1 MPPLVSVLILNY
13 KQAEYVPHC
22 LSSLLKQT
30 YPNLEIFFIDNGS
43 QDCSVNY
50 VQANYPNVIVIAN
63 PMNLFFSKAH
73 NLAIQRATGEYI
85 VPLNVD
91 ISLTETFIEQM
102 VEATKLDS
110 RVGMISGKLLQM
122 DKDLNPLTPPIIDST
137 GLWFSLQLRHFD
149 RGSLEIDRG
158 QYNRIEYI
166 FGPSGAAP
174 LYRREMLED
183 IAYESEYFD
192 DDFVIYREDADLAWR
207 AQLLG
212 WKGIYTPEAI
222 AYHVRR
228 VRPTDER
235 KTIAPDLNMHSV
247 KNRFLMRVKNQT
259 RGNAIRCLFPAFWRD
274 LQVLGY
280 VLLFE
285 RSSIK
290 AFKILAQLFPR
301 TLKKRNHIMKKKC
314 VDEAYINQWF
324 SRRPVSFPYKPMGSP
339 R

>member
-1 MPPLVSVLILNY
+1 MSNLVSVHILNY
-13 KQAEYVPHC
+13 KQAGYIPSC
-22 LSSLLKQT
+22 MDALMQQT
-30 YPNLEIFFIDNGS
+30 YPNLEIFFTDNASGDGS
-43 QDCSVNY
+43 VELVSSRYSHVH
-50 VQANYPNVIVIAN
+50 VIAN
-63 PMNLFFSKAH
+63 QQNLYFSRAH
-73 NLAIQRATGEYI
+73 NLAIQESHGDYI
-85 VPLNVD
+85 MPLNVD
-91 ISLTETFIEQM
+91 IVLAPDYIAQM
-102 VEATKLDS
+102 VHAIELDPL
-110 RVGMISGKLLQM
+110 VGMVSGKLLQM
-122 DKDLNPLTPPIIDST
+122 DSDLTPLTPATIDST
-137 GLWFSLQLRHFD
+137 GLWFSTQLRHFD

-158 QYNRIEYI
+158 QYNQIEYI

-174 LYRREMLED
+174 LYQREMLED
-183 IAYESEYFD
+183 IAYEAEYFD

-212 WKGIYTPEAI
+212 WKGIYTPKAI

-274 LQVLGY
+274 VQVLGY

-301 TLKKRNHIMKKKC
+301 TLKKRNYIMKKKC
-314 VDEAYINQWF
+314 VEDAYINQWF
-324 SRRPVSFPYKPMGSP
+324 SKRPVSFPYKPMGSP